1 MSDDK
6 NINVVTA
13 PSPLENL
20 SRPFGTAGGEVKR
33 IIVAGGGT
41 GGHIFPAIAIAN
53 AIKEMQP
60 QTEFLFV
67 GAKGKMEMEKVPQ
80 AGYKIKGL
88 DIAGYERSSLIKNVW
103 LPFKLVKSFLQVRN
117 IFKSFKP
124 DAAIGVGGYS
134 SFPVLKSAQQKGIK
148 TFIHES
154 NSFAGKSNIMLGKNA
169 TEIFVANE
177 GMEKF
182 FPANKIVITG
192 NPVRKNIAES
202 KVSKEEALEFF
213 GLKKNVPT
221 VLIIG
226 GSLGARSINEVILQ
240 HILDFHPL
248 GLQLIWQTGKSIAKA
263 YLERAKPVPNIY
275 ASEFINEMDKAY
287 AAADIVVSR
296 AGAMAVAELC
306 VAKKPVIFVP
316 FPFAAEDHQTMNA
329 KYLVERDAAIM
340 VKDEMVKA
348 RLFNE
353 ITSLAKD
360 KIKQKKLSD
369 NIAAFAVKNADK
381 KIAEEILRL
390 L

>member
-1 MSDDK
+1 MS
-6 NINVVTA
+6 
-13 PSPLENL
+13 
-20 SRPFGTAGGEVKR
+20 VKK

-80 AGYKIKGL
+80 AGYKIRGL
-88 DIAGYERSSLIKNVW
+88 DIAGYERSSLIKNIW
-103 LPFKLVKSFLQVRN
+103 LPFKLIKSFLQVRN

-134 SFPVLKSAQQKGIK
+134 SFPVLKSAQAKGIK

-154 NSFAGKSNIMLGKNA
+154 NSFAGRSNIMLGKKA
-169 TEIFVANE
+169 TKIFVASE
-177 GMEKF
+177 GMDKF

-192 NPVRKNIAES
+192 NPVRKSISES
-202 KVSKEEALEFF
+202 KVSKEEALQFF
-213 GLKKNVPT
+213 GLEKDKAT
-221 VLIIG
+221 VLIVG
-226 GSLGARSINEVILQ
+226 GSLGARSINEVISQ
-240 HILDFHPL
+240 HILEFNSLD
-248 GLQLIWQTGKSIAKA
+248 LQLIWQTGKATSAAYLQRAKA
-263 YLERAKPVPNIY
+263 LSNVY
-275 ASEFINEMDKAY
+275 ANDFINEMDKAY

-316 FPFAAEDHQTMNA
+316 FPHAAEDHQTSNA
-329 KYLVERDAAIM
+329 KYLVERDAALM
-340 VKDEMVKA
+340 VKDEMASA
-348 RLFNE
+348 RLFGE

-360 KIKQKKLSD
+360 EVKQEKLSN
-369 NIAAFAVKNADK
+369 NIAAFAVKDADK
-381 KIAEEILRL
+381 KIAEEILKSIGE
-390 L
+390 